1 MRMKQVILN
10 IKDSKYRFFMELVKS
25 LDFVQVEEDPGDSKE
40 EIVTNLTQAFK
51 DLKKYKQGTLK
62 TTPAKDFLNEL

>member
-1 MRMKQVILN
+1 MKQVVLN
-10 IKDSKYRFFMELVKS
+10 IKDSKYRFFMELIKS

-40 EIVTNLTQAFK
+40 EIVANLTQAFK
-51 DLKKYKQGTLK
+51 DLKRHKQGKLK